1 MARRTQTTA
10 LIGSETSAPWSSV
23 FDEADATRRH
33 PTPRRSRRAVPALA
47 ATVLATVL
55 MVGLSSAPSSAMGTA
70 EDRAAC
76 IPDAFRLCSA
86 AIPDADRVIAC
97 LKTERVKLSTAC
109 RVAMRRNGAI

>member
-1 MARRTQTTA
+1 MARRTRTTA
-10 LIGSETSAPWSSV
+10 PIDSV
-23 FDEADATRRH
+23 TGALWHGLFCEAGAALRRLAGRCYRG
-33 PTPRRSRRAVPALA
+33 TVPAA
-47 ATVLATVL
+47 VATAVV

>member
-1 MARRTQTTA
+1 MAKRTQATMP
-10 LIGSETSAPWSSV
+10 IGSVTGAPWHGL
-23 FDEADATRRH
+23 FCEAGAALRRLAGRCYRG
-33 PTPRRSRRAVPALA
+33 TVPAAVA
-47 ATVLATVL
+47 AVV
-55 MVGLSSAPSSAMGTA
+55 MVGLSSAPGSAMGTA